1 MNRKSNMKKI
11 LVLAASVLL
20 LTACD
25 PEGTSQR
32 NYISNFLNKPE
43 TSTMGAK
50 ELIDS
55 LQKSGSDW
63 MYLPFSLTDQ
73 DVRPETKGCY
83 KDPVTGSTLQFHL
96 DLTDDPDYSI
106 GTVDVETHGVF
117 VMGTTRAD
125 DSFTNYLQPRGNS
138 LYTLYE
144 WHEPADSTTA
154 YSVTPSRVFNHVLL
168 YVYLSGDSIVT
179 TCGHKQTTNLFILQK

>member
-11 LVLAASVLL
+11 LIFAASVLM

-32 NYISNFLNKPE
+32 NYIGNFLNEPE
-43 TSTMGAK
+43 NSSMGAK

-55 LQKSGSDW
+55 LQKRGSDW
-63 MYLPFSLTDQ
+63 MYLPFSLTDL
-73 DVRPETKGCY
+73 DVRPEAKGCY
-83 KDPVTGSTLQFHL
+83 KDPVTGSTLQFNL

-117 VMGTTRAD
+117 VMGTTSAD

-144 WHEPADSTTA
+144 CEPADSTTA
-154 YSVTPSRVFNHVLL
+154 DSVAPIRVFNHVLL
-168 YVYLSGDSIVT
+168 YVYPSGDSIMT

>member
-1 MNRKSNMKKI
+1 MKKI
-11 LVLAASVLL
+11 LILAASVLM

-32 NYISNFLNKPE
+32 NYISHFLNEPG

-50 ELIDS
+50 ELMDS
-55 LQKSGSDW
+55 LKKSESDW
-63 MYLPFSLTDQ
+63 MYLPFSLTDL
-73 DVRPETKGCY
+73 DVRPEAKGCY
-83 KDPVTGSTLQFHL
+83 KDPVTGSTLQFNL

-144 WHEPADSTTA
+144 CEPSDSTTA
-154 YSVTPSRVFNHVLL
+154 DSVAPKRVFNHVLL
-168 YVYLSGDSIVT
+168 YVYPSGDSIVT